1 MAVSRRKILKGAL
14 VAAGTLPLFGCE
26 KVTSSATK
34 WLGQDIPAKSGV
46 ASSKDI
52 DKDFHLLSRA
62 TYGLWPGDLDK
73 LKSMGVTA
81 WLSEQLHPERID
93 DRSCDLRAQR
103 FETLWLDPGTCFEYK
118 KSVLRDELSRHMLLR
133 AIYSKRQLYEVM
145 VGFWSD
151 HLNIDVGK
159 GDAIYAKAMDDRK
172 AIRPNAL
179 GKFRDLIAA
188 SATSAAM
195 LIYLDGKEN
204 RRPSKNSIPNENY
217 GRELLELHTMGVDGG
232 YTQKD
237 VYEVARCLTGW
248 SIHTPWQRGKVY
260 FEASQHD
267 DGAKLVLGHH
277 IAAGGGEKDL
287 DRVLDI
293 VCTQPATAKHIAKK
307 LVSHLVAEDPPKALV
322 ASVAQIF
329 TQTDGDIKAMLTE
342 IFTSKEFDQHRGAKI
357 KRPFHFIASSLRA
370 LAADTYAHDGVTE
383 YLNRMGHGPFQYPT
397 PDGYPDKG
405 SHWVSTMLWRWNFA
419 LAVSCNSIPDVTTDL
434 PKLATAI
441 GAIAAPDNSDD
452 IKLDTLFA
460 HFVGRKTSPVELS
473 ALTDYLASAQTKT
486 NADLPDK
493 FKAAEPNKTKSIVS
507 DKTNTRPSDTT
518 KTGSTDKAG
527 VSAAQKQELVGLI
540 LASPAFQRC

>member
-26 KVTSSATK
+26 SVTSNAAK
-34 WLGQDIPAKSGV
+34 WLGEDIPAHSGV
-46 ASSKDI
+46 AHSKDI

-62 TYGLWPGDLDK
+62 TYGLGPGDLDRV
-73 LKSMGVTA
+73 KSMGVTS
-81 WLSEQLHPERID
+81 WLNQQLHPECID
-93 DRSCDLRAQR
+93 DRACDLRAQR

-118 KSVLRDELSRHMLLR
+118 KPVLRDELTRHMLLR
-133 AIYSKRQLYEVM
+133 AVYSKRQLYEVM

-159 GDAIYAKAMDDRK
+159 GDAIYAKALDDRK
-172 AIRPNAL
+172 VIRPNAL
-179 GKFRDLIAA
+179 GKFRHLIAA

-204 RRPSKNSIPNENY
+204 RRPSPKSIPNENY
-217 GRELLELHTMGVDGG
+217 ARELLELHTMGVDGG

-248 SIHTPWQRGKVY
+248 RIHTPWQRGKVY
-260 FEASQHD
+260 FDKSQHD
-267 DGAKLVLGHH
+267 DGAKVVLGHH
-277 IAAGGGEKDL
+277 IAGGGGEKDL

-293 VCTQPATAKHIAKK
+293 VCTHPATARHIAKK
-307 LVSHLVAEDPPKALV
+307 LVTHFVAEDPPAALLD
-322 ASVAQIF
+322 SVAETF
-329 TQTDGDIKAMLTE
+329 TRTGGDTKAMLTS
-342 IFTSKEFDQHRGAKI
+342 IFTSQQFYEHPGAKI
-357 KRPFHFIASSLRA
+357 KRPFHFIAGSLRA
-370 LAADTYAHDGVTE
+370 LAADTYAHQGLTE

-419 LAVSCNSIPDVTTDL
+419 LAVCCNSIAEVNIDL

-441 GAIAAPDNSDD
+441 GAISDLDHSADINLDN
-452 IKLDTLFA
+452 LFA
-460 HFVGRKTSPVELS
+460 HFVGRRASIEEL
-473 ALTDYLASAQTKT
+473 ATLNDYL
-486 NADLPDK
+486 
-493 FKAAEPNKTKSIVS
+493 KANGPARSLAT
-507 DKTNTRPSDTT
+507 
-518 KTGSTDKAG
+518 
-527 VSAAQKQELVGLI
+527 AAQKQELVGLI